1 MKKKTCIALCM
12 ASALLFSACNICG
25 KEFVWDINSA
35 NGHTVFSVNG
45 EKYNL
50 SEVKIYLCN
59 YKNLY
64 GIEYDVDLWKYDF
77 KDQSLNDYV
86 KAVTLEEV
94 TRIASM
100 NMIAESKGISLTKK
114 EMKKV
119 EEAAEEYYKSLSDYE
134 IDYMDV
140 NESDIKDAY
149 EKYALAQKIYKSLVN
164 DVNTEVSDDDA
175 RVITIQQIYVTN
187 SDSANA
193 IAQKLA
199 AGEDFSKLEGYN
211 EAGSMEMDVK
221 RGQLPKAVEEVAF
234 ELDNNEISEM
244 IKVDNGFYFIK
255 CISKLNP
262 EQTEKNKANILVERE
277 QEEFN
282 DDYNSFIKSSEFELN
297 EDLWKNIDISKES
310 KIKTDSFFEVYNKH
324 FENVE

>member
-1 MKKKTCIALCM
+1 M